1 MLDAFEAAGRI
12 APSTRAVLHHLMALT
27 EEDPS
32 APVPVREIVASMVRM
47 EGVLGASQITDST
60 RLLSMLMDVSEDP
73 LDLVA

>member
-1 MLDAFEAAGRI
+1 
-12 APSTRAVLHHLMALT
+12 MALA

-47 EGVLGASQITDST
+47 EGVLGASQSTDST